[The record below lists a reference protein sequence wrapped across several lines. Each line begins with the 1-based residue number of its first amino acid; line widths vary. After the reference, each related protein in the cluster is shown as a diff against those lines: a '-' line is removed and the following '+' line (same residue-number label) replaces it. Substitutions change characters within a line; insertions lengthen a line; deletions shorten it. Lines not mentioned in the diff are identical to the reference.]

1 MPAAPRQISRQ
12 TAAEAVRDQ
21 LLALIQAGT
30 YPVDTKLPS
39 EQELARSFGVSR
51 PIVREALGTLRSAG
65 VLESLSG
72 SGSFVR
78 ATEPGKGGL
87 LLLGHYSPDDLHEV
101 RAHLEVPGAG
111 LAAKRR
117 TARQLAA
124 LEEIVKRH
132 ATRTD
137 VVDWVQ
143 DDLAFHVALAEASG
157 NELQA
162 KLVAELRELQFE
174 QTVVVARIAGG
185 LEVPEAEHRAILDAV
200 ADQDAAGARKAMT
213 AHLGAIRRRSGAVH
227 ESPSPAQPGGGL
239 AKK

>member
-1 MPAAPRQISRQ
+1 MPVVPRQISRQ

-51 PIVREALGTLRSAG
+51 PIVREALGTLRAAG

-78 ATEPGKGGL
+78 ATEPTKSGL

-101 RAHLEVPGAG
+101 RTHLEVPAAG

-117 TARQLAA
+117 TAGQLAA
-124 LEEIVKRH
+124 LEEIVARH

-174 QTVVVARIAGG
+174 QTVVMARIAGG
-185 LEVPEAEHRAILDAV
+185 LGVPEAEHRAILDAV
-200 ADQDAAGARKAMT
+200 GAQDAAAARKAMT
-213 AHLGAIRRRSGAVH
+213 AHLVAIRQRSSVAREAPPFKRVAG
-227 ESPSPAQPGGGL
+227 
-239 AKK
+239 